1 MICVKVG
8 DHLKRKHKR
17 DTKTC
22 NLCEQPFETAREMK
36 MHRNTHSYSN
46 ISFEEQ
52 KCVECDYTCE
62 TIESME
68 VHIGKCCYNYFECG
82 LCEVRVENLEQL
94 EIHLTTCEVYECGIC
109 FKRIK
114 VLSDIKKHVKEECE
128 GNYLHHLKLDR
139 DDEKKVK
146 FTQYHI
152 DKV

>member
-1 MICVKVG
+1 M
-8 DHLKRKHKR
+8 
-17 DTKTC
+17 
-22 NLCEQPFETAREMK
+22 
-36 MHRNTHSYSN
+36 
-46 ISFEEQ
+46 
-52 KCVECDYTCE
+52 
-62 TIESME
+62 
-68 VHIGKCCYNYFECG
+68 
-82 LCEVRVENLEQL
+82 
-94 EIHLTTCEVYECGIC
+94 YECGIC